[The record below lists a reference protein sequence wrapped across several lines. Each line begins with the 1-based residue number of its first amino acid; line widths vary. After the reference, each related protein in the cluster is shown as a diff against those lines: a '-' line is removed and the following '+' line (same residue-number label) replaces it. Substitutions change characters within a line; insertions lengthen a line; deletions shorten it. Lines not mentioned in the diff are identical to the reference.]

1 MMTPA
6 KPKKSRKIPPSVRV
20 YVKDEKFVQELE
32 QDAEHYGLSV
42 SQLCVMALNI
52 GLPEVKRHLD
62 QIVQEGV

>member
-6 KPKKSRKIPPSVRV
+6 KPKKVHKSPPSIRV
-20 YVKDEKFVQELE
+20 YPKDQKFVDELE
-32 QDAEHYGLSV
+32 KDAEHYGLSV

-62 QIVQEGV
+62 EIVMKGL